1 MRMSALWVARRW
13 TPAGSSR
20 QDKGGRLPS
29 GLNSADRSNGPSSI
43 RGVGEAPCFGVVH
56 RGDQVVDVLLHRLG
70 DVWLCLV
77 QAGEEGHRILE
88 VTGSVGAREAEGCAL
103 Q

>member
-1 MRMSALWVARRW
+1 MPSRYEHLAARGLRDDRAKCGMSALWVARGW
-13 TPAGSSR
+13 TPAESSR

-56 RGDQVVDVLLHRLG
+56 RG
-70 DVWLCLV
+70 
-77 QAGEEGHRILE
+77 AG
-88 VTGSVGAREAEGCAL
+88 C
-103 Q
+103 